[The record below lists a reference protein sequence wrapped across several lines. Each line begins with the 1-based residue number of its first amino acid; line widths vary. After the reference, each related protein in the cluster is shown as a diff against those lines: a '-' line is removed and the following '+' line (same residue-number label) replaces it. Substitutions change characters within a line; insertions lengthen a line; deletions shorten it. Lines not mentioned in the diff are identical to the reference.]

1 MTIDTVQ
8 PTLNVQAVHPR
19 QDAKEQSGRESRR
32 NGKSGQSERERQDQE
47 QTFLNVMGQVT
58 GKTINIT
65 A

>member
-19 QDAKEQSGRESRR
+19 QDAKEQPGRESRR
-32 NGKSGQSERERQDQE
+32 NGKPSQPEEERQDQA

>member
-19 QDAKEQSGRESRR
+19 QDAKEHSGRESRR
-32 NGKSGQSERERQDQE
+32 NGKPGQPGEERQDQE
-47 QTFLNVMGQVT
+47 QTFLNVMGQIT